1 MNLTAGIQLPPLSVD
16 IIANTSTLA
25 QSMNTAT
32 NMAINKAESM
42 GKTLTKVG
50 DKLTK
55 CVTLPIV
62 GIETAIGK
70 SAVSFETNFAKV
82 STLLDDGATN
92 YNEYKN
98 KVLEGSTKMKVA
110 VDEYS
115 DAVYQS
121 ISAGVSQGNA
131 IEFTNNAV
139 KLAKGGFTDAA
150 SAVDV
155 LTTVINAYGLSA
167 EEATS
172 ISDKL
177 ITTQNLGKTTVNE
190 LASSM
195 GKVIPT
201 AKNAG
206 VNIDNVCAAMATMT
220 KNGIQTAEATT
231 YYNSMLNELST
242 SGSSADTA
250 LKELSGKG
258 FKQLIES
265 GKSVTEILG
274 MLDKKAKESGLSL
287 NDMFGTAEGAKAALT
302 IMKNDGAEYNEMLKQ
317 MGESAGATE
326 KAFKKMDST
335 PAEKLAGALN
345 KLKNAGIKMGESLI
359 PLIEKFAD
367 KVEDLSDWLDGLSDS
382 QKQSIVEMGLWVAAI
397 GPALKITGSFITKGS
412 GLIKAIKGVGTAA
425 EVASGAS
432 TATSAMGLAGMTK
445 SLLSLVSK
453 GNIAAGAIIAVGSK
467 LVSLREQAEKGQA
480 TLNEMGDHFDDFS
493 GRVKNGVFGTTL
505 TLKFSDDYKERLN
518 SIGGD
523 VDSWINNTLKPMQ
536 DEINKIL
543 NDTGKSNDTK
553 KQEVKQLID
562 KSLSDSI
569 NEYNTAK
576 KQFNEGIAESAY
588 RDALETQ
595 GHSEEYIQEYTNRYY
610 DWQEDRLN
618 AANEYYQE
626 LQAKTNEYYSNDGK
640 ITEDEEKKIKNI
652 KEKYETIMKDLQ
664 TKNCDDI
671 TNMLNGFYNQKEDI
685 TDKGGQKIYEKA
697 KNNLEKQTQ
706 KQQEELD
713 KQIESVQKNTLL
725 NEKEKDKEI
734 KYLENKKK
742 NLADYT
748 SYKKSALDAQALYD
762 SKYAAKYGLNVKQI
776 QDDTIGTYV
785 EIDDASGKIQNCY
798 FNNIKSLKKWANANG
813 ATVTTIK
820 GEHGELVTVA
830 KDSEGKIIGS
840 VNNIKNAYA
849 LFGDEV
855 SNKLGKYCGYVKN
868 GQLTTDQAM
877 DMIEKD
883 LESGKIKAEEF
894 GMTDEQ
900 FKKVARAII
909 DTKGNASELK
919 KKLNELNGD
928 YNININTSVRGYD
941 TVNDLYNKVMGLSG
955 NKQSFG
961 QSLISTG
968 FSGQHFNYNGL
979 DYVPYDGYTARLHK
993 GERVLTAEENKEY
1006 NSSKTVIGNLLNIES
1021 FNNNRKQ
1028 DVKAL
1033 AEELEFY
1040 RQQLS
1045 RGKGGN

>member
-1 MNLTAGIQLPPLSVD
+1 MSLTSGIELAPLIVD
-16 IIANTSTLA
+16 IRGNANPLMQTLNNSSRSA
-25 QSMNTAT
+25 VAKAEALGKSLTKTGETLTKHVTKPVLGITTAIGT
-32 NMAINKAESM
+32 MAVKAES
-42 GKTLTKVG
+42 
-50 DKLTK
+50 
-55 CVTLPIV
+55 
-62 GIETAIGK
+62 
-70 SAVSFETNFAKV
+70 NFAKV
-82 STLLDDGATN
+82 NTLLADGTN
-92 YNEYKN
+92 INKYKKSIIEN
-98 KVLEGSTKMKVA
+98 SNKMKTSVS
-110 VDEYS
+110 EYS
-115 DAVYQS
+115 EAVYQS
-121 ISAGVSQGNA
+121 ISASVDQSKA
-131 IEFTNNAV
+131 IGFTNNAI

-150 SAVDV
+150 KAVDV
-155 LTTVINAYGLSA
+155 LTSVINAYGLSA
-167 EEATS
+167 DDATS

-177 ITTQNLGKTTVNE
+177 ITTQNLGKTTVDE

-201 AKNAG
+201 AKNLN
-206 VNIDNVCAAMATMT
+206 VNVDNVCAAMALMT

-231 YYNSMLNELST
+231 YYNSMLNELGT
-242 SGSSADTA
+242 SGSKADAA
-250 LKELSGKG
+250 LKELTGQG
-258 FKQLIES
+258 FAKLISS
-265 GKSVTEILG
+265 GKSVTEILA
-274 MLDKKAKESGLSL
+274 MLKDKADKSGQSLS
-287 NDMFGTAEGAKAALT
+287 DMFGTAEGAKAALT
-302 IMKNDGAEYNEMLKQ
+302 IMKNDGKDYNDILQQ
-317 MGESAGATE
+317 MGSSAGATE
-326 KAFKKMDST
+326 KAFKKIDAT
-335 PAEKLAGALN
+335 PAEKLKGALN
-345 KLKNAGIKMGESLI
+345 ELKNAGIEMGESLI
-359 PLIEKFAD
+359 PTINNVAGGIKKFASWIGSLN
-367 KVEDLSDWLDGLSDS
+367 EE
-382 QKQSIVEMGLWVAAI
+382 QQRSIIKMGLFAASFGPVLSVAGKTLSAFSK
-397 GPALKITGSFITKGS
+397 LTTV
-412 GLIKAIKGVGTAA
+412 IKGFRTVET
-425 EVASGAS
+425 VAG
-432 TATSAMGLAGMTK
+432 ATSAMGVAGITE

-453 GNIAAGAIIAVGSK
+453 GNIAAGVIVAVGSK
-467 LVSLREQAEKGQA
+467 LASLHEQAEKGQA

-505 TLKFSDDYKERLN
+505 TLKFSDDYKERLDGIDN
-518 SIGGD
+518 D
-523 VDSWINNTLKPMQ
+523 VDGWINNTLKPMQ

-543 NDTGKSNDTK
+543 NDTGKNNETK
-553 KQEVKQLID
+553 RKEVKQLID
-562 KSLSDSI
+562 KALNDSI
-569 NEYNTAK
+569 NEYNAAK

-595 GHSEEYIQEYTNRYY
+595 GHSKEYIQEYTDRYY
-610 DWQEDRLN
+610 SWQEDRLN

-830 KDSEGKIIGS
+830 KDSEGNIIGS

-855 SNKLGKYCGYVKN
+855 SSKLSKYCEYVKN

-877 DMIEKD
+877 DMIDKD

-919 KKLNELNGD
+919 KKLNELNGN

-941 TVNDLYNKVMGLSG
+941 TVNDLYGKVMALSG

-968 FSGQHFNYNGL
+968 FTGYHTSHNFNGL
-979 DYVPYDGYTARLHK
+979 DYVPFDGYTAHLHK
-993 GERVLTAEENKEY
+993 GERVLTAEENKNY
-1006 NSSKTVIGNLLNIES
+1006 TNNNNNNSVLQLHIEN

-1040 RQQLS
+1040 RQQMS
-1045 RGKGGN
+1045 YGKGGN

>member
-32 NMAINKAESM
+32 SMAINKAESM

-55 CVTLPIV
+55 CVTLPVV

-167 EEATS
+167 EEATN

-382 QKQSIVEMGLWVAAI
+382 QKECIVKMGLWVAAI
-397 GPALKITGSFITKGS
+397 GPALKITGTFITKGA
-412 GLIKAIKGVGTAA
+412 GLAKAIKGIGTAA

-432 TATSAMGLAGMTK
+432 VATSASGISGLASGLGLLKTVALPVGVAIAGVSASVYAYNEHSKLMNSNILTTTDN
-445 SLLSLVSK
+445 LSLTQKAFDKLNGGLHKSK
-453 GNIAAGAIIAVGSK
+453 KELQESGLVYKDWSNNISTDLGNK
-467 LVSLREQAEKGQA
+467 LENTAEKIRNLNFQLQA
-480 TLNEMGDHFDDFS
+480 ISKSKIKID
-493 GRVKNGVFGTTL
+493 VTTSND
-505 TLKFSDDYKERLN
+505 LKATVSDT
-518 SIGGD
+518 
-523 VDSWINNTLKPMQ
+523 INKMI
-536 DEINKIL
+536 DEIN
-543 NDTGKSNDTK
+543 
-553 KQEVKQLID
+553 
-562 KSLSDSI
+562 
-569 NEYNTAK
+569 AK
-576 KQFNEGIAESAY
+576 K
-588 RDALETQ
+588 
-595 GHSEEYIQEYTNRYY
+595 EEATKAWTEITN
-610 DWQEDRLN
+610 
-618 AANEYYQE
+618 A
-626 LQAKTNEYYSNDGK
+626 DGK
-640 ITEDEEKKIKNI
+640 ISPDENILSDYFNKTYDNGIKVLNDKAKQANDLIQSDMDKYGTITQDTANKVKDIMTTSGADYMKLISDNEDAVSTDLANFMVRCRNENLKGASKMLKDAANTRDKNIKNAKNKYDSQIELLKLHYKDMNSEQKKAADNEIKQLKDQKKKAIDNEKNKYKSYIDLI
-652 KEKYETIMKDLQ
+652 KEKYPQMANELNLQNGKILTDQQKCNAKELKEYSKKYSSLKNITKSGWYDIYNTQTGQMDHLYVKVNEYTGKVEGLWNEQDETVHGSTDSIKKYLIDLGL
-664 TKNCDDI
+664 K
-671 TNMLNGFYNQKEDI
+671 
-685 TDKGGQKIYEKA
+685 YEK
-697 KNNLEKQTQ
+697 
-706 KQQEELD
+706 
-713 KQIESVQKNTLL
+713 SR
-725 NEKEKDKEI
+725 
-734 KYLENKKK
+734 
-742 NLADYT
+742 
-748 SYKKSALDAQALYD
+748 
-762 SKYAAKYGLNVKQI
+762 
-776 QDDTIGTYV
+776 
-785 EIDDASGKIQNCY
+785 
-798 FNNIKSLKKWANANG
+798 
-813 ATVTTIK
+813 
-820 GEHGELVTVA
+820 
-830 KDSEGKIIGS
+830 GKIIENINSIISNNATWSDSTKSRAAEIVGS
-840 VNNIKNAYA
+840 LHGV
-849 LFGDEV
+849 
-855 SNKLGKYCGYVKN
+855 
-868 GQLTTDQAM
+868 TT
-877 DMIEKD
+877 
-883 LESGKIKAEEF
+883 KAD
-894 GMTDEQ
+894 GT
-900 FKKVARAII
+900 KTAII
-909 DTKGNASELK
+909 D
-919 KKLNELNGD
+919 LNGHPIHIGLNNAYEVESTLD
-928 YNININTSVRGYD
+928 ALLSKTRVLNGSDVTINMRQNWYSDGRGGVY
-941 TVNDLYNKVMGLSG
+941 VPG
-955 NKQSFG
+955 
-961 QSLISTG
+961 
-968 FSGQHFNYNGL
+968 HYNGL

-993 GERVLTAEENKEY
+993 GERVLTAKENKEY
-1006 NSSKTVIGNLLNIES
+1006 NNNTNNSTIQLNIEN

-1040 RQQLS
+1040 RQQLA
-1045 RGKGGN
+1045 RGGGTN